1 MTAAVFYVC
10 VGHTTDA
17 TNGVNQGLVA
27 SRSGSQIKGAARC
40 AHTTLYLVSYLSPG
54 ADTHRPPPCRS
65 CPSRRCAPDARPG
78 CRATAPGQSSHCR
91 QGETEAGISLQIV
104 MISWINLQP
113 WKYSRTRLCTCVL
126 FPFSL
131 FFQPGISLKKG
142 ASPPPPPTHPPPPPI
157 CL

>member
-78 CRATAPGQSSHCR
+78 CRATAPGQSSRCR
-91 QGETEAGISLQIV
+91 QGETEAGESLQIV
-104 MISWINLQP
+104 IIFIFFFFSFIKSSFRVSPVLPDEVQLLLYIVSCINLQP
-113 WKYSRTRLCTCVL
+113 
-126 FPFSL
+126 
-131 FFQPGISLKKG
+131 
-142 ASPPPPPTHPPPPPI
+142 
-157 CL
+157 